1 LAERKPGRGA
11 PKKPAAGKKKTG
23 GGVPSREEI
32 LAFLADNPGK
42 TSKREIG
49 RAFGVKGDDRIP
61 LKQLLKAMTEEGLI
75 ARDDAKNL
83 RRTDELPPVTVIEIT
98 HTDTDGE
105 LIARPV
111 NWPGEE
117 QPPLIVI
124 APDTSRKK
132 RDYDEPPAGVGDRVL
147 ARLSKV
153 EDEDEAYPYEARVIR
168 RIGRGA
174 ERILGLYRKNPK
186 GKGGRLVPVEKKARN
201 EYEVAPEDVNGAEDG
216 NLVLGE
222 TIPGKRY
229 GLSRAR
235 IREIFGDSEDPRS
248 ISLIAIHA
256 HGIPDAFPAEV
267 IAEAE
272 AAKHQ
277 GLKGRTDLR
286 DIPLITIDP
295 ADARDHDDAVWAA
308 PDDDPKNEGGVVA
321 IVAIADVAAYVK
333 PGSPMDREARKR
345 GNSTYFP
352 DRVVPMLPERISN
365 DLCSLVE
372 GEDRACFAVR
382 IVFDRNGNKRSHEFI
397 RGLMRSAASLSYRQV
412 QEAIDGRPDDAAG
425 PLLEPVLK
433 PLWHAYKVIMK
444 AREVRA
450 PLDLDL
456 PEHKIDIGEDGRIAG
471 VRIGDKFE
479 SMKLIEEFM
488 IQANV
493 CAAETAEAQRRSV
506 IYRIHDAPSRE
517 KLVALAEFLATL
529 DLNFTKGENIR
540 PANFNRILKQVDGT
554 EHDRMVSDVVLRS
567 QAQAVYSP
575 DNIGHFGLNLR
586 RYAHFTS
593 PIRRYADLTVH
604 RALIAGLKLG
614 KDGQTDDEL
623 AELTEIAEHIS
634 MTERR
639 SMLAERDSKDRFIAA
654 FLEARLGAEFTG
666 RVSGVTRFGLFV
678 KLDDTGADGFVPIS
692 TLGGD
697 FFHHDEI
704 IHALVGQRTR
714 IAYRLGDAVRV
725 KLEEAVPVTGGLRFE
740 LLEGGSEAPK
750 GAGRR
755 TRSPAGRGGAKRG
768 KYGKSPRKAP
778 RGRR

>member
-1 LAERKPGRGA
+1 LAEGKPKRA
-11 PKKPAAGKKKTG
+11 ATKKPAGKKKSG
-23 GGVPSREEI
+23 GGLPTREQI
-32 LAFLADNPGK
+32 LAFLSENPGK

-61 LKQLLKAMTEEGLI
+61 LKQMLKAMSEEGLI
-75 ARDDAKNL
+75 AKDEAKNL
-83 RRTDELPPVTVIEIT
+83 RRTDALPPVTVIEIT
-98 HTDTDGE
+98 HTDMDGE
-105 LIARPV
+105 LIAQPV
-111 NWPGEE
+111 TWPGEE
-117 QPPLIVI
+117 PAPLIVVT
-124 APDTSRKK
+124 PDTSRKK

-147 ARLSKV
+147 ARIAKV
-153 EDEDEAYPYEARVIR
+153 EDEEEPYPYEAQVIR
-168 RIGRGA
+168 RIGKGA
-174 ERILGLYRKNPK
+174 ERILGLYRANKK
-186 GKGGRLVPVEKKARN
+186 GKGGRLVPVEKKLRN
-201 EYEVAPEDVNGAEDG
+201 EYEIAPEDVGNAEDG
-216 NLVLGE
+216 NLVFAE
-222 TIPGKRY
+222 TIPGKKY
-229 GLSRAR
+229 GLLRAR
-235 IREIFGDSEDPRS
+235 IREVFGDSEDPRS

-256 HGIPDAFPAEV
+256 HGIPDAFPDEV
-267 IAEAE
+267 IAEAQ

-277 GLKGRTDLR
+277 GIKGRTDLR

-308 PDDDPKNEGGVVA
+308 PDTDPKNEGGVVA

-365 DLCSLVE
+365 DLCSLVD

-382 IVFDRNGNKRSHEFI
+382 MVFDRNGNKRGHEFI

-412 QEAIDGRPDDAAG
+412 QEAIDGRPDDIAG

-433 PLWHAYKVIMK
+433 PLWAAYRIIAK

-456 PEHKIDIGEDGRIAG
+456 PEHKIDIGADGRIAG

-493 CAAETAEAQRRSV
+493 CAAEQAEAVRRNV

-529 DLNFTKGENIR
+529 NLNFTKGENIR
-540 PANFNRILKQVDGT
+540 PANFNRILSQVDGT
-554 EHDRMVSDVVLRS
+554 EHDRIVSDVVLRS

-604 RALIAGLKLG
+604 RALIAGLGLG

-639 SMLAERDSKDRFIAA
+639 SMIAERDSKDRFIAA
-654 FLEARLGAEFTG
+654 FLEARIGAEFTG
-666 RVSGVTRFGLFV
+666 RIGGVTRFGLFV
-678 KLDDTGADGFVPIS
+678 KLDETGADGFVPIS
-692 TLGGD
+692 SLGGD

-704 IHALVGQRTR
+704 IHALIGQRTR
-714 IAYRLGDAVRV
+714 IAYSLGDAVRV
-725 KLEEAVPVTGGLRFE
+725 RLAEAVPVTGGLRFD
-740 LLEGGSEAPK
+740 LIEGGSEAPK

-755 TRSPAGRGGAKRG
+755 SRAPSGRAGAKRG
-768 KYGKSPRKAP
+768 KYGKQS
-778 RGRR
+778 RGKGSRR

>member
-1 LAERKPGRGA
+1 MAEGKPKRAATRKP
-11 PKKPAAGKKKTG
+11 AGKKKSG
-23 GGVPSREEI
+23 GGLPTREQI
-32 LAFLADNPGK
+32 LAFLSENPGK

-61 LKQLLKAMTEEGLI
+61 LKQMLKAMSEEGLI
-75 ARDDAKNL
+75 AKDEAKNL
-83 RRTDELPPVTVIEIT
+83 RRTDALPPVTVIEIT
-98 HTDTDGE
+98 HTDMDGE
-105 LIARPV
+105 LIAQPV
-111 NWPGEE
+111 TWPGEE
-117 QPPLIVI
+117 PAPLIVVT
-124 APDTSRKK
+124 PDTSRKK

-147 ARLSKV
+147 ARIAKV
-153 EDEDEAYPYEARVIR
+153 EDEEEPYPYEAQVIR
-168 RIGRGA
+168 RIGKGA
-174 ERILGLYRKNPK
+174 ERILGLYRANKK
-186 GKGGRLVPVEKKARN
+186 GKGGRLVPVEKKLRN
-201 EYEVAPEDVNGAEDG
+201 EYEIAPEDVGNAEDG
-216 NLVLGE
+216 NLVFAE
-222 TIPGKRY
+222 TIPGKKY
-229 GLSRAR
+229 GLLRAR
-235 IREIFGDSEDPRS
+235 IREVFGDSEDPRS

-256 HGIPDAFPAEV
+256 HGIPDAFPDEV
-267 IAEAE
+267 IAETQ

-277 GLKGRTDLR
+277 GIKGRTDLR

-308 PDDDPKNEGGVVA
+308 PDTDPKNEGGVVA

-365 DLCSLVE
+365 DLCSLVD

-382 IVFDRNGNKRSHEFI
+382 MVFDRNGNKRGHEFI

-412 QEAIDGRPDDAAG
+412 QEAIDGRPDDIAG

-433 PLWHAYKVIMK
+433 PLWAAYRIIAK

-456 PEHKIDIGEDGRIAG
+456 PEHKIDIGADGRIAG

-493 CAAETAEAQRRSV
+493 CAAEQAEAVRRNV

-529 DLNFTKGENIR
+529 NLNFTKGENIR
-540 PANFNRILKQVDGT
+540 PANFNRILSQVDGT
-554 EHDRMVSDVVLRS
+554 EHDRIVSDVVLRS

-604 RALIAGLKLG
+604 RALIAGLGLG

-639 SMLAERDSKDRFIAA
+639 SMIAERDSKDRFIAA
-654 FLEARLGAEFTG
+654 FLEARIGAEFTG
-666 RVSGVTRFGLFV
+666 RIGGVTRFGLFV
-678 KLDDTGADGFVPIS
+678 KLDETGADGFVPIS
-692 TLGGD
+692 SLGGD

-704 IHALVGQRTR
+704 IHALIGQRTR
-714 IAYRLGDAVRV
+714 IAYSLGDAVRV
-725 KLEEAVPVTGGLRFE
+725 RLAEAVPVTGGLRFD
-740 LLEGGSEAPK
+740 LIEGGSEAPK

-755 TRSPAGRGGAKRG
+755 SRAPSGRAGAKRG
-768 KYGKSPRKAP
+768 KYGKQS
-778 RGRR
+778 RGKGSRR

>member
-1 LAERKPGRGA
+1 MP
-11 PKKPAAGKKKTG
+11 T
-23 GGVPSREEI
+23 REQI
-32 LAFLADNPGK
+32 LAFLSENPGK

-61 LKQLLKAMTEEGLI
+61 LKQMLKAMSEEGLI
-75 ARDDAKNL
+75 AKDEAKNL
-83 RRTDELPPVTVIEIT
+83 RRTDALPPVTVIEIT
-98 HTDTDGE
+98 HTDMDGE

-111 NWPGEE
+111 NWPGED
-117 QPPLIVI
+117 PAPLIVVT
-124 APDTSRKK
+124 PDTSRKK

-147 ARLSKV
+147 ARIAKV
-153 EDEDEAYPYEARVIR
+153 EDEEEPYPYEAQVIR
-168 RIGRGA
+168 RIGKGA
-174 ERILGLYRKNPK
+174 ERVLGLYRANKK
-186 GKGGRLVPVEKKARN
+186 RKGGRLVPVEKKLRN
-201 EYEVAPEDVNGAEDG
+201 EYEIAPEDVNGAEDG
-216 NLVLGE
+216 NLVFAE
-222 TIPGKRY
+222 TVPGKKY
-229 GLSRAR
+229 GLLRAR
-235 IREIFGDSEDPRS
+235 IREVFGDSEDPRS

-256 HGIPDAFPAEV
+256 HGIPDAFPDEV

-272 AAKHQ
+272 AAKHH
-277 GLKGRTDLR
+277 GIKGRTDLR

-308 PDDDPKNEGGVVA
+308 PDTDPKNEGGVVA

-365 DLCSLVE
+365 DLCSLVD

-382 IVFDRNGNKRSHEFI
+382 MVFDRNGNKRGHEFI

-412 QEAIDGRPDDAAG
+412 QEAIDGRPDDIAG

-433 PLWHAYKVIMK
+433 PLWAAYRIIAK

-456 PEHKIDIGEDGRIAG
+456 PEHKIDIGADGRIAG

-493 CAAETAEAQRRSV
+493 CAAEQAEAVRRNV

-529 DLNFTKGENIR
+529 NLNFTKGENIR
-540 PANFNRILKQVDGT
+540 PANFNRILSQVDGT
-554 EHDRMVSDVVLRS
+554 EHDRIVSDVVLRS

-604 RALIAGLKLG
+604 RALIAGLGFG
-614 KDGQTDDEL
+614 KDGQTDDEV
-623 AELTEIAEHIS
+623 AELAEIAEHIS

-654 FLEARLGAEFTG
+654 FLEARIGAEFTG
-666 RVSGVTRFGLFV
+666 RIAGVTRFGLFV
-678 KLDDTGADGFVPIS
+678 KLDETGADGFVPIS
-692 TLGGD
+692 SLGGD

-704 IHALVGQRTR
+704 IHALIGQRTR
-714 IAYRLGDAVRV
+714 IAYSLGDAVRV
-725 KLEEAVPVTGGLRFE
+725 RLAEAV
-740 LLEGGSEAPK
+740 
-750 GAGRR
+750 
-755 TRSPAGRGGAKRG
+755 
-768 KYGKSPRKAP
+768 
-778 RGRR
+778 

>member
-1 LAERKPGRGA
+1 LAEGKPRRGA
-11 PKKPAAGKKKTG
+11 TKKPAGKKKSG
-23 GGVPSREEI
+23 GLPTREQI
-32 LAFLADNPGK
+32 LAFLSENPGK

-61 LKQLLKAMTEEGLI
+61 LKQMLKAMTEEGLI
-75 ARDDAKNL
+75 AKDEAKNL
-83 RRTDELPPVTVIEIT
+83 RRTDALPPVTVIEIT
-98 HTDTDGE
+98 HTDMDGE

-111 NWPGEE
+111 NWPGED
-117 QPPLIVI
+117 PAPLIVV

-147 ARLSKV
+147 ARIAKV
-153 EDEDEAYPYEARVIR
+153 EDEEEPYPYEAQVIR
-168 RIGRGA
+168 RIGKGA
-174 ERILGLYRKNPK
+174 ERILGLYRANKK
-186 GKGGRLVPVEKKARN
+186 GKGGRLVPVEKKLRN
-201 EYEVAPEDVNGAEDG
+201 EYEIAPEDVNGAEDG
-216 NLVLGE
+216 NLVFAE
-222 TIPGKRY
+222 TIPGKKY

-235 IREIFGDSEDPRS
+235 IRDVFGDCEDPRS

-256 HGIPDAFPAEV
+256 HGIPDAFPDEV

-272 AAKHQ
+272 AAKHH
-277 GLKGRTDLR
+277 GIKGRTDLR

-308 PDDDPKNEGGVVA
+308 PDADPKNEGGVVA

-333 PGSPMDREARKR
+333 PGSPLDREARKR

-365 DLCSLVE
+365 DLCSLVD

-382 IVFDRNGNKRSHEFI
+382 MVFDRNGNKRSYEFI

-412 QEAIDGRPDDAAG
+412 QEAIDGRPDDIAG

-433 PLWHAYKVIMK
+433 PLWDAYRIIAK

-456 PEHKIDIGEDGRIAG
+456 PEHKIDIGADGRIAG

-493 CAAETAEAQRRSV
+493 CAAEQAEAVRRNV

-529 DLNFTKGENIR
+529 NLNFTKGENIR
-540 PANFNRILKQVDGT
+540 PANFNRILSQVDGT
-554 EHDRMVSDVVLRS
+554 EHDRIVSDVVLRS

-604 RALIAGLKLG
+604 RALIAGLGLG
-614 KDGQTDDEL
+614 KDGQTDDEVSEL
-623 AELTEIAEHIS
+623 AEIAEHIS

-654 FLEARLGAEFTG
+654 FLEARIGAEFTG
-666 RVSGVTRFGLFV
+666 RIAGVTRFGLFV
-678 KLDDTGADGFVPIS
+678 KLDETGADGFVPIS
-692 TLGGD
+692 SLGGD

-704 IHALVGQRTR
+704 IHALIGQRTR
-714 IAYRLGDAVRV
+714 IAYSLGDAVRV
-725 KLEEAVPVTGGLRFE
+725 RLAEAVPVTGGLRFE
-740 LLEGGSEAPK
+740 LLEGGGEAPK

-755 TRSPAGRGGAKRG
+755 SRAPSGRAGAKRS
-768 KYGKSPRKAP
+768 KYGKST
-778 RGRR
+778 RGKGSRR

>member
-1 LAERKPGRGA
+1 MAEGKPKRA
-11 PKKPAAGKKKTG
+11 ATKKPAGKKKSG
-23 GGVPSREEI
+23 GLPTREQI
-32 LAFLADNPGK
+32 LAFLSENPGK

-61 LKQLLKAMTEEGLI
+61 LKQMLKAMSEEGLI
-75 ARDDAKNL
+75 AKDEAKNL
-83 RRTDELPPVTVIEIT
+83 RRTDALPPVTVIEIT
-98 HTDTDGE
+98 HTDMDGE

-111 NWPGEE
+111 NWPGED
-117 QPPLIVI
+117 PAPLIVVT
-124 APDTSRKK
+124 PDTSRKK

-147 ARLSKV
+147 ARIAKV
-153 EDEDEAYPYEARVIR
+153 EDEEEPYPYEAQVIR
-168 RIGRGA
+168 RIGKGA
-174 ERILGLYRKNPK
+174 ERVLGLYRANKK
-186 GKGGRLVPVEKKARN
+186 RKGGRLVPVEKKLRN
-201 EYEVAPEDVNGAEDG
+201 EYEIAPEDVNGAEDG
-216 NLVLGE
+216 NLVFAE
-222 TIPGKRY
+222 TVPGKKY
-229 GLSRAR
+229 GLLRAR
-235 IREIFGDSEDPRS
+235 IREVFGDSEDPRS

-256 HGIPDAFPAEV
+256 HGIPDAFPDEV

-272 AAKHQ
+272 AAKHH
-277 GLKGRTDLR
+277 GIKGRTDLR

-308 PDDDPKNEGGVVA
+308 PDTDPKNEGGVVA

-365 DLCSLVE
+365 DLCSLVD

-382 IVFDRNGNKRSHEFI
+382 MVFDRNGNKRGHEFI

-412 QEAIDGRPDDAAG
+412 QEAIDGRPDDIAG

-433 PLWHAYKVIMK
+433 PLWAAYRIIAK

-456 PEHKIDIGEDGRIAG
+456 PEHKIDIGADGRIAG

-493 CAAETAEAQRRSV
+493 CAAEQAEAVRRNV

-529 DLNFTKGENIR
+529 NLNFTKGENIR
-540 PANFNRILKQVDGT
+540 PANFNRILSQVDGT
-554 EHDRMVSDVVLRS
+554 EHDRIVSDVVLRS

-604 RALIAGLKLG
+604 RALIAGLGFG
-614 KDGQTDDEL
+614 KDGQTDDEV
-623 AELTEIAEHIS
+623 AELAEIAEHIS

-654 FLEARLGAEFTG
+654 FLEARIGAEFTG
-666 RVSGVTRFGLFV
+666 RIAGVTRFGLFV
-678 KLDDTGADGFVPIS
+678 KLDETGADGFVPIS
-692 TLGGD
+692 SLGGD

-704 IHALVGQRTR
+704 IHALIGQRTR
-714 IAYRLGDAVRV
+714 IAYSLGDAVRV
-725 KLEEAVPVTGGLRFE
+725 RLAEAV
-740 LLEGGSEAPK
+740 
-750 GAGRR
+750 
-755 TRSPAGRGGAKRG
+755 
-768 KYGKSPRKAP
+768 
-778 RGRR
+778 